1 MSQQPRFLKL
11 LRLISLLSA
20 RRRYTVKKLAQF
32 LETTPRSI
40 YRAFETLEEA
50 GFLLDKDFKDQYFLH
65 ENLES
70 RLQPKFS
77 PKELEYIRQWA
88 GALKEHPTMNS
99 ILLKLFQESE
109 LPAIKEVLIKARL
122 QQLAEK
128 CSYAYENGK
137 QVVIKNYHSTES
149 GEIKNRLLEII
160 EIKPDYRSL
169 LGFEIES
176 KQSKVFKLE
185 RMADVIV
192 LNANT
197 VYKSLY
203 QKPKADLFGMT
214 GTQERWIEIH
224 LSMRAYH
231 LMREEFPAT
240 IDYLHYENEDYFFH
254 GPIRANEGIGRF
266 ILGLPGEIK
275 KLKDEKLLN
284 YIKEK
289 RAGEKCLDANC
300 QYPS

>member
-11 LRLISLLSA
+11 LRLISLLSSG
-20 RRRYTVKKLAQF
+20 RKYNTQKLSEF
-32 LETTPRSI
+32 LEVHPRSI
-40 YRAFETLEEA
+40 YRAFGTLEEA
-50 GFLLDKDFKDQYFLH
+50 GFLLEKDFEDQYFLH

-70 RLQPKFS
+70 RLRPQFS
-77 PKELEYIRQWA
+77 AEELEYIRQWA

-128 CSYAYENGK
+128 CKQAVDENR
-137 QVVIKNYHSTES
+137 QVLIKNYHSTES
-149 GEIKNRLLEII
+149 EEIKDRLLEII

-169 LGFEIES
+169 LGYEIES
-176 KQSKVFKLE
+176 GKSKTFKLE
-185 RMADVIV
+185 RMANVIP
-192 LNANT
+192 LKNKTQNQA
-197 VYKSLY
+197 LY
-203 QKPKADLFGMT
+203 QKPVVDIFGMS
-214 GTQERWIEIH
+214 GTEERWVEIH

-231 LMREEFPAT
+231 LLREDFPT
-240 IDYLHYENEDYFFH
+240 SIDYLHHENEHYYFY
-254 GPIRANEGIGRF
+254 GPIRANEGVGRF

-275 KLKDEKLLN
+275 KVKDEKLLN

-289 RAGEKCLDANC
+289 RAGEKWD
-300 QYPS
+300 

>member
-11 LRLISLLSA
+11 LRLISLLSSG
-20 RRRYTVKKLAQF
+20 RKYTVKKLAAF
-32 LETTPRSI
+32 LEVTSRSV
-40 YRAFETLEEA
+40 YRAFDTLEEA
-50 GFLLDKDFKDQYFLH
+50 GFLLDKDFEDQYFLH

-70 RLQPKFS
+70 RLHPKFS
-77 PKELEYIRQWA
+77 PEELEYIRQWA

-99 ILLKLFQESE
+99 ILLKLFQDSE
-109 LPAIKEVLIKARL
+109 LPAVKEILMKARL

-128 CSYAYENGK
+128 CKHALEDNN
-137 QVVIKNYHSTES
+137 QVLIKNYHSAES
-149 GEIKNRLLEII
+149 GEIKDRLLEII

-176 KQSKVFKLE
+176 KQSKIFKLE
-185 RMADVIV
+185 RMADVII
-192 LNANT
+192 LKT
-197 VYKSLY
+197 KTQHHSHY
-203 QKPKADLFGMT
+203 QKPLVDLFGMS
-214 GTQERWIEIH
+214 GDHERWIELH

-240 IDYLHYENEDYFFH
+240 VDYLHHENDNYFFH

-275 KLKDEKLLN
+275 KVKDDKLLN
-284 YIKEK
+284 YMKEK
-289 RAGEKCLDANC
+289 RAVEKWV
-300 QYPS
+300 